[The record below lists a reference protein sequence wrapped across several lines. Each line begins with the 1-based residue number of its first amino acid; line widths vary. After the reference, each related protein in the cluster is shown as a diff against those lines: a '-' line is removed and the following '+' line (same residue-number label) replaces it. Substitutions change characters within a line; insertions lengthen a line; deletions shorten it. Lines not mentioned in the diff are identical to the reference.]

1 VGLHK
6 LIKLKEEK
14 EIKMKKFVTLLMVLL
29 LVFSIGLTGCGG
41 DTGAVDEPDMDME
54 ETTMVQVD
62 SVQGI
67 SFLLPSD
74 LELQENN
81 NYANM
86 ETGENV
92 AIATAPV
99 DGTSMTEYTEE
110 DIMAIYE
117 PNYDNPVIEDYAYG
131 LDING
136 NAALMAVLS
145 LTTPG
150 GNDVILTLV
159 IVSDGTTDYFINYVY
174 GADKLDGSLA
184 TNIDESIASITIQ

>member
-1 VGLHK
+1 
-6 LIKLKEEK
+6 
-14 EIKMKKFVTLLMVLL
+14 MKKTVTLIMILL
-29 LVFSIGLTGCGG
+29 LVLSIGLTGCGG
-41 DTGAVDEPDMDME
+41 DTGAVDEPDMDIE
-54 ETTMVQVD
+54 ESTMVQVD
-62 SVQGI
+62 TVQGV
-67 SFLLPSD
+67 SLLLPSD

-81 NYANM
+81 NYTNL
-86 ETGENV
+86 ETGENI
-92 AIATAPV
+92 AIAPAPV

-110 DIMAIYE
+110 DLMALYE
-117 PNYDNPVIEDYAYG
+117 PNYDNVAIEDYSYG
-131 LDING
+131 IDING
-136 NAALMAVLS
+136 NPALIAVLS